1 VALGGTRLFVA
12 LDARA
17 AVAAA
22 VAGGL
27 GRARLRGFA
36 RVPLEP
42 GALVPSP
49 SGASLVRPDEVKDA
63 VRRAAGSAFPAGTR
77 ATLVLPDGLARLA
90 LLALPSSADPRD
102 FVRFR
107 LATSLPWPAA
117 DAVVDVLPV
126 GHGFV
131 IAAAVRR
138 AAVAEHEQALVAAG
152 LEVERVNLAP
162 LLAIASLTRSGRRDA
177 VHVVLGDTAA
187 CVVALRGGS
196 VVALRSRRRDPSAG
210 EATRLAA
217 EAERA
222 ARLAANGAGA
232 SAPALPV
239 AILGTDA
246 ERLRRELDGPDA
258 LAAGDL
264 GPGEWPEA
272 ADVAWLAGVLA

>member
-1 VALGGTRLFVA
+1 MALGGTRLFVA

-27 GRARLRGFA
+27 GRARLRGFS

-42 GALVPSP
+42 GAFAASP
-49 SGASLVRPDEVKDA
+49 SGASLVRPDEVRDA
-63 VRRAAGSAFPAGTR
+63 VRRAAGSAFPAGAR

-90 LLALPSSADPRD
+90 LLALPTAADPRD

-107 LATSLPWPAA
+107 LATSLPWPAS

-126 GHGFV
+126 GHGRV

-138 AAVAEHEQALVAAG
+138 AAVTEHEQALVAAG

-162 LLAIASLTRSGRRDA
+162 LLAIASLVRSGRRDA

-210 EATRLAA
+210 EAARLAA

-222 ARLAANGAGA
+222 AHLATNGAGA

-239 AILGTDA
+239 AFRGTDA
-246 ERLRRELDGPDA
+246 QRLRRELDGMDA
-258 LAAGDL
+258 LAAGGL
-264 GPGEWPEA
+264 GPSEWPEA
-272 ADVAWLAGVLA
+272 ADVAWLTGVLA